1 MLNPN
6 TVYRKTDAGMHEVQ
20 TRDLGLRAE
29 LRRLLILID
38 GNTPVSRLATFVRGS
53 EIDFLIAELESQAL
67 IASDSGVSVAAQ
79 MAQTAAADTAP
90 EPTEAQDIVA
100 EAPADALFT
109 ITEIYPEHVV
119 LDANHPLA
127 GISLRLHL
135 KVEAVREATDDELE
149 RGSAG
154 TGFFR
159 LQPMAPGSDH
169 LH

>member
-79 MAQTAAADTAP
+79 MAQTAAADTAL
-90 EPTEAQDIVA
+90 EPT
-100 EAPADALFT
+100 
-109 ITEIYPEHVV
+109 
-119 LDANHPLA
+119 
-127 GISLRLHL
+127 
-135 KVEAVREATDDELE
+135 
-149 RGSAG
+149 
-154 TGFFR
+154 
-159 LQPMAPGSDH
+159 
-169 LH
+169 